1 MSRHP
6 GVSPIPRL
14 HLRALAVCQ
23 SLLAVGAILATAS
36 PAWAQTAN
44 PDDLASSRARWAD
57 ATRLIGS
64 TVSIDG
70 VLDESAWD
78 GAVFVTDFIQKDP
91 EEGQPST
98 LRTEVAFLYDG
109 GSLYVG
115 ARMYTPNPAEIRA
128 QVTRRDNPGNSDRL
142 LVSLDSY
149 YDKRTAYTFGVTA
162 SGVRIDYFHGSDSER
177 NRDYSFDPVWEA
189 QAHIDSVGWT
199 AEMRIPFSQLR
210 FNPADVQ
217 VWGLNMNRFIP
228 ARNEDAYWIYIPK
241 QETGWSSRMA
251 DLNGISGITPSRR
264 VEVLPYATSNAT
276 VLADR
281 DPNDPF
287 DDGRN
292 IETRVGGDFKM
303 GLGPGL
309 TLDATVNPDFGQ
321 VDADPAVVNLSAFEV
336 FFPERRPFFTEGAR
350 LLQGRGARF
359 YNSRRIGETPRGAA
373 EGAYVDRPG
382 SSTILGAA
390 KVSGRLASGTSVGT
404 LVALTNRAHAQTVDD
419 IGIRGSQE
427 VAPLTGFA
435 IGRVQ
440 QEFGRSVS
448 TVGVTLTGVKRDLDR
463 LSPLSAIYNDAA
475 VGVGV
480 DWNLRFAGGTYEL
493 IGAAGFSHIKG
504 DSTAILERQQLSSRR
519 FYQRPDANYVTLD
532 SSRTSLTGY
541 SGFLEFEK
549 QGGRHWLYDVG
560 VSFDSPGFEIND
572 AGRLGAADDIDASA
586 SVEYRETVPGPMF
599 RNYELQTR
607 IGTGWNFGGVQQ
619 YRRIS
624 FDAEA
629 EFNNFWRGF
638 IGGSLAPDAQSDV
651 LTRGGPLM
659 KRTNDWSVNAGLFSN
674 RAANT
679 SWRAF
684 AFYLAD
690 DIGGSFFSLSG
701 GVSFRPT
708 PQLEFSLDPRYSRS
722 IDTRQYVATRCGVLA
737 PRDSLYVP
745 EDSTWVPSCSETRP
759 TDPVYGGRYIFGKID
774 QTTISTRLRLNY
786 SFTPDMTLELYAE
799 PFVSSGQYVD
809 FGELRAAR
817 TNDLRTYGTDGTTI
831 TEDGGTYTVTD
842 GNDTFEFGDPNFNVL
857 SFRSN
862 VVLRWEWRPGS
873 TLFLVWQQNNGNSG
887 DPGERV
893 NLGNYFDAIT
903 GIGDNFFAIKVSY
916 WIPVT

>member
-1 MSRHP
+1 M
-6 GVSPIPRL
+6 
-14 HLRALAVCQ
+14 RALAICLCLV
-23 SLLAVGAILATAS
+23 AVGAMLPSSSARAQTSVFGDPAS
-36 PAWAQTAN
+36 PRAQ
-44 PDDLASSRARWAD
+44 WAD
-57 ATRLIGS
+57 ATRLVGS
-64 TVSIDG
+64 NVSVDG

-78 GAVFVTDFIQKDP
+78 NAVFVTDFTQRDP
-91 EEGQPST
+91 VEGQPST

-128 QVTRRDNPGNSDRL
+128 QVTRRDNAGNSDRI
-142 LVSLDSY
+142 LVSLDTY

-162 SGVRIDYFHGSDSER
+162 SSVRIDYYHGSDSER
-177 NRDYSFDPVWEA
+177 SRDYSFDPVWEA
-189 QAHIDSVGWT
+189 QAQIDSAGWT

-210 FNPADVQ
+210 FSPADVQ

-276 VLADR
+276 VHADR
-281 DPNDPF
+281 DFNDPF

-292 IETRVGGDFKM
+292 IETQFGGDFKM

-350 LLQGRGARF
+350 LLQGRGANF
-359 YNSRRIGETPRGAA
+359 YYSRRIGETPRGAA
-373 EGAYVDRPG
+373 VGAYVDRPG
-382 SSTILGAA
+382 GSTILGAA
-390 KVSGRLASGTSVGT
+390 KVSGRLSSGTSIGT
-404 LVALTNRAHAQTVDD
+404 LFALTNRAHAQTVDTL
-419 IGIRGSQE
+419 GLRGSQE

-435 IGRVQ
+435 IGRAQ
-440 QEFGRSVS
+440 QEFGTSVS
-448 TVGVTLTGVKRDLDR
+448 TIGVTLTGVKRDLDR
-463 LSPLSAIYNDAA
+463 LSPLSGIYNDAA
-475 VGVGV
+475 VGAGV

-493 IGAAGFSHIKG
+493 NGAVGFSHIKG
-504 DSTAILERQQLSSRR
+504 TETAILGQQLSSRR
-519 FYQRPDANYVTLD
+519 FYQRPDQNYVGVD
-532 SSRTSLTGY
+532 STRTSLTGY
-541 SGFLEFEK
+541 TGFLEFEK
-549 QGGRHWLYDVG
+549 RGGKHWLYEVG
-560 VSFDSPGFEIND
+560 GSLWSPGFEIND
-572 AGRLGAADDIDASA
+572 AGRLGATDNISASA
-586 SVEYRETVPGPMF
+586 SVEYRETAPGKWF
-599 RNYELQTR
+599 RNYQLQTR
-607 IGTGWNFGGVQQ
+607 INTGWNFGGVQQ

-629 EFNNFWRGF
+629 ELNNFWRGF
-638 IGGSLAPDAQSDV
+638 IGAGLFPDAQSDN

-679 SWRAF
+679 SWRVF
-684 AFYLAD
+684 TNYLAD
-690 DIGGSFFSLSG
+690 DIGGSFFSISG
-701 GVSFRPT
+701 GISFRPG
-708 PQLEFSLDPRYSRS
+708 PQLEIGLDPRYSRS
-722 IDTRQYVATRCGVLA
+722 IDTRQYVTTESG
-737 PRDSLYVP
+737 
-745 EDSTWVPSCSETRP
+745 TRP
-759 TDPVYGGRYIFGKID
+759 EVYGGRYIFGKID
-774 QTTISTRLRLNY
+774 QTTISTRVRVNY

-799 PFVSSGQYVD
+799 PFASSGQYVD
-809 FGELRAAR
+809 FGELKAAS
-817 TNDLRTYGTDGTTI
+817 TNDLRTYGDPGTGTMI
-831 TEDGGTYTVTD
+831 NRDSTGTYNVID
-842 GNDTFEFGDPNFNVL
+842 AVDPGTFQFADPNFNVL

-873 TLFLVWQQNNGNSG
+873 TLFLVWQQNNSNSA
-887 DPGERV
+887 DPNERV
-893 NLGNYFDAIT
+893 KLGSFFESIA